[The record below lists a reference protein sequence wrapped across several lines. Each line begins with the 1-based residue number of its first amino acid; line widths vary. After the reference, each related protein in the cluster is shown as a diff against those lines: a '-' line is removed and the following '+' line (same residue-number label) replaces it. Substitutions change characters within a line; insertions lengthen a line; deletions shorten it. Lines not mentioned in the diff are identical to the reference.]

1 MGRSVDKN
9 LRTSIKVRSKEL
21 DIIKRLVGAMFDLAL
36 KLYEIQLTKVLQPEN
51 FQKQRKGS
59 NNILGC
65 SDERDPR

>member
-1 MGRSVDKN
+1 MDKN

-21 DIIKRLVGAMFDLAL
+21 DIIKRFVGAMFDLAL

-51 FQKQRKGS
+51 SQKQRKGS
-59 NNILGC
+59 NKILGC